1 MKVVIAAS
9 VCTKSGKPLVSRL
22 FVDMSRVRIEGLLA
36 AFPKLMGSEKQHTF
50 IETDSIRYL
59 YQPIESLYLLVIT
72 NKQSNIVEDLDTLHI
87 LAKLVPEYCR
97 SANEDEIMNNAYEL
111 IFAFDEVVSMGY
123 KENVTLSQIK
133 TFLEMDSHDE
143 KVHEILERNKQIAAL
158 SEAKRR
164 QQQIEKEKSEHMR
177 NMGSSGMGGG
187 GMGGMGGG
195 MGGMGSGSKMGGMGG
210 GSMPSGISLPAS
222 DPYVV
227 KTSSERAPTVAK
239 KGMVLGK
246 GNKANDLLK
255 QLVDEGEI
263 EQEAVAPSK
272 PGAPSSSS
280 SSSSSGAQSKKEP

>member
-1 MKVVIAAS
+1 
-9 VCTKSGKPLVSRL
+9 
-22 FVDMSRVRIEGLLA
+22 MSRVRIEGLLA

-50 IETDSIRYL
+50 IETDTIRYL

-123 KENVTLSQIK
+123 KESVTLSQIK

-143 KVHEILERNKQIAAL
+143 KVHEILERNKQIAAA

-164 QQQIEKEKSEHMR
+164 QQQIEKEKSEQMR
-177 NMGSSGMGGG
+177 AMGGGSG
-187 GMGGMGGG
+187 GMGGMGGGG

-210 GSMPSGISLPAS
+210 GSLPAGISLPTS
-222 DPYVV
+222 DPFVV
-227 KTSSERAPTVAK
+227 KTSSAERAPAVAK

-263 EQEAVAPSK
+263 DQEAIAPSK
-272 PGAPSSSS
+272 PGSGVVASAPSSSS
-280 SSSSSGAQSKKEP
+280 AAPTKREG